1 MSQGLAD
8 RGSKKEHNAGR
19 ETSKKMTGAQAVLE
33 SLKRE
38 GVDVVFGLP
47 GGVLLPL
54 YDAIYQSDIRHILVR
69 HEQGAAHMADGY
81 ARATGKVG
89 VCIATSGPGATNLV
103 TGIAN
108 AYMDSVP
115 MVAIT
120 GQVNTWLI
128 GKDAFQEADITGITL
143 PITKHNYLLRSAKEI
158 SQVFRE
164 AFYIARTG
172 RPGPV
177 LIDLPRDVTVD
188 EVDFTWPEVNLPGY
202 HPSIKAHEMQIKKAA
217 KVLMQASRPVIYV
230 GGGVRYAGAQKELFD
245 LAAKINAPVTT
256 TLMGVGCFPEDHPLS
271 LGMLGMHG
279 TRYANYA
286 IQESDLILAVGARFD
301 DRVTGKISSFA
312 PHAKVVHI
320 DVDPAEVGK
329 NVRVDIPVVAD
340 AKNALAALAKEVG
353 PKPRG
358 EWNEKVAAWKKD
370 HPLRYIPDMNVIK
383 PQYVIEKLCEI
394 APDAIITTE
403 VGQNQMWAAQFFVHK
418 DPSKFISSG
427 GLGTMGYGFP
437 AAIGA
442 KMGRPECEVIDV
454 AGDGSFLMNSQELAT
469 AVVNDIPVKVAVLN
483 NGCLG
488 MVRQWQEL
496 FFEKRY
502 SATILG
508 RASPDFVKLAEAYGA
523 VGLRATKPS
532 EVEEVIRTAL
542 ATDRPVVMDF
552 IVSPAEKVSPMVP
565 AGATLSEILELE
577 WCDEAQACH
586 LEKIYAEGRR
596 EVYGEEGY

>member
-1 MSQGLAD
+1 MPKDSPK
-8 RGSKKEHNAGR
+8 R
-19 ETSKKMTGAQAVLE
+19 MTGAQAVLE
-33 SLKRE
+33 CLKRE

-54 YDAIYQSDIRHILVR
+54 YDAIYSSEIRHILVR

-103 TGIAN
+103 TGIAT

-120 GQVNTWLI
+120 GQVNTFLI

-158 SQVFRE
+158 PGVFRE
-164 AFYIARTG
+164 AFYIARSG

-177 LIDLPRDVTVD
+177 LIDLPRDVTV
-188 EVDFTWPEVNLPGY
+188 EEMEFSWPDVNLPGY

-217 KVLMQASRPVIYV
+217 KALMEAERPVIYA
-230 GGGVRYAGAQKELFD
+230 GGGVKLADANRELFD
-245 LAAKINAPVTT
+245 LAVKINAPVTT
-256 TLMGVGCFPEDHPLS
+256 TLMGIGSFPEDHPLS

-279 TRYANYA
+279 TKYANYT

-301 DRVTGKISSFA
+301 DRVTGKVSSFA
-312 PHAKVVHI
+312 PKAKIIHV
-320 DVDPAEVGK
+320 DVDPAEIGK
-329 NVRVDIPVVAD
+329 NVRVDIPLVGD
-340 AKNALAALAKEVG
+340 AKNALAGLIKEVQ
-353 PKPRG
+353 PKPRSA
-358 EWNEKVAAWKKD
+358 WNDKVDSWKSD
-370 HPLRYIPDMNVIK
+370 CPLKYVPDINVIK
-383 PQYVIEKLCEI
+383 PQYVIEKLCEL

-418 DPSKFISSG
+418 DPRKFISSG

-442 KMGRPECEVIDV
+442 KMGMPDCEVIDI

-469 AVVNDIPVKVAVLN
+469 AVVNDIPVKVAIIN

-496 FFEKRY
+496 FFGKRY

-508 RASPDFVKLAEAYGA
+508 RTSPDFVKLAEAYGA

-532 EVEEVIRTAL
+532 EVEPVIKAAL
-542 ATDRPVVMDF
+542 ASDRPTLMDF
-552 IVSPAEKVSPMVP
+552 IVSSVEKVSPMVP
-565 AGATLSEILELE
+565 AGAAISEILELE
-577 WCDEAQACH
+577 WCEEADASS
-586 LEKIYAEGRR
+586 LR
-596 EVYGEEGY
+596 EIIAKTRGASAEEGC